1 MIALT
6 DCELQR
12 PVVTSQLC
20 VVGPLAT
27 DDRERD
33 VVTHAGL
40 RLGGEHHSR
49 AIIYIYIGPS
59 SHVIS

>member
-49 AIIYIYIGPS
+49 VIIYI
-59 SHVIS
+59 